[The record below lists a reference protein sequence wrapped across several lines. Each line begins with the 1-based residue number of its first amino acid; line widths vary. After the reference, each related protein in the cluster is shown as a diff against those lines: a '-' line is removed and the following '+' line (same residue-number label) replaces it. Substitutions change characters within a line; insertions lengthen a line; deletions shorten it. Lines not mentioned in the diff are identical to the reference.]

1 MILELN
7 ALIFVKGVGEEDIL
21 SKHLDVNDYQ
31 LLNLDYGMARHYK
44 KSPNLV
50 YVKLDFWI
58 RKQIKRWHTK

>member
-1 MILELN
+1 LELN

-44 KSPNLV
+44 KISKFGL
-50 YVKLDFWI
+50 
-58 RKQIKRWHTK
+58 RKVRI